1 MARTIEWLG
10 AVALALGL
18 LLGPRGA
25 AAQESPA
32 QPAADPAVWGIYA
45 QLAGTTRQAVD
56 GYRLHWRWARPG
68 KELVEEY
75 VAPSSGKLMHANTIT
90 PGPSPG
96 TLHAA
101 GSSLGGKQWNGTLQA
116 DGSVVFAGT
125 GMLKMSYKAAMA
137 SDGAY
142 EIRMVKLRDGVVLS
156 VSEPAQYS
164 RYLPL
169 DDAAMPA
176 PTAATAGTVETGK
189 AATAPAA
196 GSAGAAPGPAA
207 PSVATAAVSASTP
220 VADTAAQAMV
230 VAPPAPAPPL
240 DPLHLKQ
247 QNRAIRDYYERMI
260 NGPDGTPGV
269 WLELTGSGSGISRYR
284 RTKEGVESNFS
295 FIRENGE
302 LAINQ
307 SAQHFDDERGRI
319 IHYVDGEA
327 VAAAQVTRVPGG
339 AFRSQTLPGFGV
351 SAESAARSFYD
362 VAFIAD
368 RQEITN
374 AQGEKKAYRW
384 VPESEASSV
393 QASIQKRQAW
403 LEAQRVAAAQEEQ
416 ARKESE
422 QRAAAEAQRVALEQ
436 ILEQQRMY
444 AAMNARQELL
454 DAQADAEFEM
464 ERQEKAA
471 RWAQTSAAAE
481 QGLANS
487 VSRLNNTV
495 ASVEAQQAQ
504 YRAQQQAAETAAAN
518 ARRQS
523 ELENARAA
531 TRRQEEEAARF
542 AAQQRAAEQQRAA
555 AALTISSAPPQSNP
569 GGGAGTVA
577 AGGSVWFVFCTAI
590 KPGPYMDAPGA
601 MFLSGI
607 ASIDR
612 KSYAAMQAQEAFG
625 SRVNA
630 QYGVSV
636 GSSSCTSYPDR
647 AAAQAGWQSQHDS
660 FGMKFYKKV
669 ATGIPAVP

>member
-10 AVALALGL
+10 AVGLALGL
-18 LLGPRGA
+18 LLGHRGA

-56 GYRLHWRWARPG
+56 GYRLHWRWAQPG

-75 VAPSSGKLMHANTIT
+75 VAPSSGKLMHTSTIT

-220 VADTAAQAMV
+220 VADSAAQAMV

-240 DPLHLKQ
+240 DPLQLKQ

-269 WLELTGSGSGISRYR
+269 WLELTGSGSGINRYR
-284 RTKEGVESNFS
+284 RTEEGVESNFS

-302 LAINQ
+302 LAIDQ

-327 VAAAQVTRVPGG
+327 VAAAQITRVPGG

-393 QASIQKRQAW
+393 QASIQKRQVW
-403 LEAQRVAAAQEEQ
+403 LEAQRVAAAQAEAEANRRRQEEAQ
-416 ARKESE
+416 ALAAMLQQQAAAEQERLAYEAE
-422 QRAAAEAQRVALEQ
+422 AEAEFEAGRLQRAAQW
-436 ILEQQRMY
+436 
-444 AAMNARQELL
+444 ART
-454 DAQADAEFEM
+454 AG
-464 ERQEKAA
+464 
-471 RWAQTSAAAE
+471 AAE
-481 QGLANS
+481 QGLADS
-487 VSRLNNTV
+487 TARLNGTV
-495 ASVEAQQAQ
+495 GSIEAQQVQ

-569 GGGAGTVA
+569 GGGTGNVA
-577 AGGSVWFVFCTAI
+577 AGGGVWFVFCTAI